1 MDRYRYWR
9 QDEEDE
15 DEDEDEGE
23 DEDRQNVVG
32 WLKGY
37 LVQGRQGTWY
47 LAAAG

>member
-1 MDRYRYWR
+1 MDRYREWR

-15 DEDEDEGE
+15 DEDEDE
-23 DEDRQNVVG
+23 DTQNMVG

-37 LVQGRQGTWY
+37 LVQGTWY